1 MEKYLQIGKVVNTHG
16 FRGDVKLQYWCDSP
30 KNVTALKRIY
40 RKKCGNYT
48 ELAVEKA
55 SVHKDAVLLKLQGID
70 DFDSANLMREEILYA
85 DRADFKLSKETYFI
99 VDLIGLHVID
109 VDTGRVY
116 GKLKEVL
123 KYGQHDIYAVDTE
136 SGEKLLPNV
145 KEFVKKI
152 DLEHGIFVKPIEG
165 IFDEI

>member
-40 RKKCGNYT
+40 RKKNGIFA
-48 ELAVEKA
+48 EVRVEKA

-70 DFDSANLMREEILYA
+70 DFDSANIMREEILYA
-85 DRADFKLSKETYFI
+85 DRDDFKLDKGAHFI
-99 VDLIGLHVID
+99 VDLIGLPVID
-109 VDTGRVY
+109 IDTGRIY

-123 KYGQHDIYAVDTE
+123 KYGQHDIYTVDTE
-136 SGEKLLPNV
+136 SGEKLLPAV

-152 DLEHGIFVKPIEG
+152 DLEQGVFVKPIEG